1 MRIKSFSKINLTL
14 RVLKKLK
21 NGMHDIETSSVLTNL
36 YDEIRHLLFLIPII
50 FIISFSF
57 LYSISKKIFQSII
70 AIFIFFF
77 IFQNIKIFPYNY
89 LWLNN
94 FSSFT
99 NINSS
104 FEKDYWGLSTR
115 RISNFFNENSLG
127 NECIISNRN
136 KSIEAFVENKN
147 ACFLNFRKL
156 HQNNKRPFYV
166 VLVEQQ
172 MQLWVYFSILKT
184 RKLTFFTLKNFGYI

>member
-1 MRIKSFSKINLTL
+1 MKAQSLPSSYIPIWLFFKLPIIILVGIFMFPLIEKKIFSN
-14 RVLKKLK
+14 KL
-21 NGMHDIETSSVLTNL
+21 NVILLGSLSLSIFSILFLLILLNVNL

-57 LYSISKKIFQSII
+57 LYSISKKLFQSII

-136 KSIEAFVENKN
+136 KS
-147 ACFLNFRKL
+147 
-156 HQNNKRPFYV
+156 
-166 VLVEQQ
+166 
-172 MQLWVYFSILKT
+172 
-184 RKLTFFTLKNFGYI
+184 